1 MMLALTLPVMG
12 WSQIFI
18 AVPREGEVSLYRSQA
33 VIGSAPAG
41 WKVRLEVNGVA
52 VDSTSVRTD
61 GVFEFLGVPVPDGPV
76 VFTVSTRL
84 KNGRSP
90 GTMRRIH
97 VIGAPDSLHLRVP
110 ETQLQAD
117 GHSSLTLTATVVD
130 RWKVVVPSGY
140 FVTVSADSL
149 TFVEKDAD
157 PVTPGHQLRL
167 DSGKVAVTVKSSG
180 YVGSSP
186 IKFST
191 NGISASTEV
200 YAITPIIPFFLI
212 GSADGTGKHM
222 KSKGDINGVL
232 SPDDFREGLRGEG
245 RFAATG
251 RGTVFD
257 KYLLTLSIDTD
268 RKLQDRIFRDLDPNV
283 LYSMYGDNSIVQYE
297 AQSTS
302 PLFVKMERNR
312 SYMMFGDFNT
322 EMTRFEYAAYN
333 RSFTGGR
340 LHLED
345 KPYTLDA
352 FGTITNRKVIQE
364 EIRGQGISGYY
375 FLRQNNVVTGSEK
388 VRIESRDRFH
398 SEVVINR
405 HDKARYSDYEI
416 DYIQGSLYFK
426 QPVPSLDEQ
435 NNPVYIVISYEA
447 NSNTADNFV
456 AGGSGE
462 LRITDNLAIG
472 GTAVVEDRLPQNYTL
487 YGGSAR
493 WSIDSIGTISGE
505 VAASANEEKIR
516 GSAWKVEA
524 ELSPLRKLTL
534 RPYFRRVDGTFINP
548 TQSGSGRELGTI
560 KYGGAISTEPLA
572 GTSLHLEG
580 YKQEYA
586 MGTLSTDI
594 QSMAGTLRQT
604 MWNGGSIEAKIE
616 DVKYKGENPDAPAQD
631 LNTHS
636 TIVSG
641 KMNATIIEGLRT
653 SAEFDRNLRQS
664 EKEARPDG
672 VGFGIE
678 YDVTK
683 AVSVSA
689 QQKFLQGQ
697 GRLTTFGVNTRITD
711 ETTVYGRYEM
721 GGTIAGERNAA
732 TIGLKNSLKL
742 SDALTANFMYEKTKD
757 LAKNL
762 VEARTPDHDALS
774 ASLEYLPS
782 FPLRATVK
790 GELSEDQSGS
800 RKGADYGVT
809 FKVLDNLSVLSK
821 GTYMFMQQDNNG
833 GSSKISDYVFGVAY
847 RPAAT
852 NWLNLIGKLQIKSAE
867 NTLVEPVESY
877 RATILS
883 AHAYIEPVTGV
894 ELGLKYALKSATDG
908 SGGVDISTLTD
919 FVLCRLQYDL
929 TPNWNVAGEARF
941 LRQHRANDLKTGYS
955 LETGYVV
962 LKNTML
968 SIGYNFQAYSDRDLV
983 ENIYS
988 VAGPYIT
995 LRWKFTESLFGIGEE
1010 D

>member
-1 MMLALTLPVMG
+1 MVWLLLPAG
-12 WSQIFI
+12 ARSQIFI
-18 AVPREGEVSLYRSQA
+18 AQPREGEISLYRSQA

-52 VDSTSVRTD
+52 VDSTAVRTD

-76 VFTVSTRL
+76 VFNVSTHL
-84 KNGRSP
+84 KNGRTPS
-90 GTMRRIH
+90 TLRRIH
-97 VIGAPDSLHLRVP
+97 VIGAPDSLIVRAP
-110 ETQLQAD
+110 ETQFQAD
-117 GHSSLTLTATVVD
+117 GHSSVTLVTTVVD
-130 RWKVVVPSGY
+130 KWNVVIPSGY
-140 FVTVSADSL
+140 FVTVFADSL
-149 TFVEKDAD
+149 TIAERDAD
-157 PVTPGHQLRL
+157 PVTPGHQLRV
-167 DSGKVAVTVKSSG
+167 DSGKVSVTVKSSA
-180 YVGSSP
+180 YVGPSHV
-186 IKFST
+186 KLST
-191 NGISASTEV
+191 NGISVSTEV
-200 YAITPIIPFFLI
+200 FALTPTIPFFLI
-212 GSADGTGKHM
+212 GSADGTGKHLRAT
-222 KSKGDINGVL
+222 GDIDGMS
-232 SPDDFREGLRGEG
+232 SPEDFREGLRGEG

-251 RGTVFD
+251 RGTVFG

-312 SYMMFGDFNT
+312 SYLMFGDFNT

-352 FGTITNRKVIQE
+352 FGTVTNRKVVQE

-388 VRIESRDRFH
+388 VRLESRDRYH
-398 SEVVINR
+398 SEIVINR
-405 HDKARYSDYEI
+405 YDKARYSDYEI

-426 QPVPSLDEQ
+426 QPIPSLDEQ
-435 NNPVYIVISYEA
+435 SNPVYIVISYEA
-447 NSNTADNFV
+447 ISNTADNFV

-462 LRITDNLAIG
+462 FRITDNLAIG
-472 GTAVVEDRLPQNYTL
+472 GTAVVESRLPQNYTL
-487 YGGSAR
+487 LGGSAR

-505 VAASANEEKIR
+505 VATSANEEKTR
-516 GSAWKVEA
+516 GSAWKIEA
-524 ELSPLRKLTL
+524 ELSPIRRLTL

-548 TQSGSGRELGTI
+548 TQSGSGRELGTT
-560 KYGGAISTEPLA
+560 KYGGTIETEPLL
-572 GTSLHLEG
+572 GTSLSLEA

-586 MGTLSTDI
+586 LGSLSTDI
-594 QSMAGTLRQT
+594 QSLSGGLRQT
-604 MWNGGSIEAKIE
+604 LWNGGNIEAKIE
-616 DVKYKGENPDAPAQD
+616 DVKYKGENPDAPSQD

-636 TIVSG
+636 TILSS
-641 KMNATIIEGLRT
+641 KMSATIIDGLRT
-653 SAEFDRNLRQS
+653 SAELERNLRKS
-664 EKEARPDG
+664 EKEARPDA

-683 AVSVSA
+683 AVSISA

-697 GRLTTFGVNTRITD
+697 GRLTTFGINTRLTD
-711 ETTVYGRYEM
+711 ETSVYGRYEM

-742 SDALTANFMYEKTKD
+742 SEALTANLMYEKTKD
-757 LAKNL
+757 LSKNL

-774 ASLEYLPS
+774 ASLEYLPT
-782 FPLRATVK
+782 FPLRATLK
-790 GELSEDQSGS
+790 GEYSEDQSGS

-809 FKVLDNLSVLSK
+809 FKVFDNLSVLSK
-821 GTYMFMQQDNNG
+821 GTYTSMQQDSHG

-852 NWLNLIGKLQIKSAE
+852 NWLNLIGKVQIKSTE
-867 NTLVEPVESY
+867 NTLVQPIESY
-877 RATILS
+877 SALILS
-883 AHAYIEPVTGV
+883 AHAYIEPVRGV
-894 ELGLKYALKSATDG
+894 ELGIKYALKDATDG
-908 SGGVDISTLTD
+908 TGGIDISTLTD
-919 FVLCRLQYDL
+919 FVLCRLQYDMSSR
-929 TPNWNVAGEARF
+929 WNLAGEARF

-962 LKNTML
+962 VKNTML
-968 SIGYNFQAYSDRDLV
+968 SVGYNIQAYSDRDLV

-988 VAGPYIT
+988 VVGPYVT
-995 LRWKFTESLFGIGEE
+995 LRWKFTESFFGLGDQE
-1010 D
+1010 